1 MTRYSKTMSESLAEV
16 RKVTQDQIA
25 ESSARRDAMRHG
37 AGGRRGIDP
46 ADRDDDK
53 ATDKDQEMAKK
64 NMILQLRKAKDTR
77 GNFEVSFQDG
87 KKQKVDSK
95 IIDALLQ
102 AHDGIQKPNDKL
114 KFVAMIGKSYRDML
128 KVAQVVIKQLRM
140 GEETFLEGFEV
151 EEIDEMKMN
160 DPKLNKIFDK
170 LKKGQTIKLKTSST
184 ISKGSDFVDYVV
196 MSKNTVNKGKV
207 EKVTLVTKGNEKSVK
222 KFLYK
227 RDDKVT
233 FAIGNMAASI
243 DDIKEELGEGKM
255 KDLHG
260 YISKGMSAQ
269 DIAKKMQLDVK
280 TIQALMDET
289 DLEEAS
295 KEGTIRIID
304 LGNRNQDKIR
314 KDLGVDK
321 LPNKGFQ
328 VQVMTKGKFVNVS
341 TPYKTMKDAE
351 KVRKSGQHSLGLDE
365 KYDLYHKTFSGAMQH
380 SYEYSKKKFGIE
392 IDPNEIDDKVA
403 TGPAKPKTGKT
414 NSYRLKGKDGKKGI
428 QVQVY
433 NTGKSYELNMY
444 KEEVELDEAAQ
455 ILAHGGKGQYKVTK
469 NGSNIEIKFKGKVVG
484 TAEFD
489 RGSDSF
495 FVSIKGE
502 KGQKSFDDAQAMAD
516 YFAKNKITEDTQLK
530 EDVTMSMGWKSTDNS
545 FNQLMKAL
553 KPGSNLTKTINL
565 TVKVD
570 SHMRKI
576 EKLLSKAYSH
586 WEDIDQMVGMN
597 LQDGVVDSSLEDRKE
612 RYERVMSHYRL
623 KEEEEPEK
631 PDSAKDVEK
640 GRDDKKKT
648 RIAQLQ
654 LQIAKATE
662 TINKINAQEK

>member
-1 MTRYSKTMSESLAEV
+1 MTRYGTTMSEALAEV
-16 RKVTQDQIA
+16 REGFSPKQIKMA
-25 ESSARRDAMRHG
+25 IGIASDKRYAGVNMSGAVSAIEKIK
-37 AGGRRGIDP
+37 RGL
-46 ADRDDDK
+46 ADHPQV
-53 ATDKDQEMAKK
+53 AAV
-64 NMILQLRKAKDTR
+64 LKAKNEDTEPQESVQ
-77 GNFEVSFQDG
+77 EVS
-87 KKQKVDSK
+87 
-95 IIDALLQ
+95 
-102 AHDGIQKPNDKL
+102 
-114 KFVAMIGKSYRDML
+114 
-128 KVAQVVIKQLRM
+128 
-140 GEETFLEGFEV
+140 
-151 EEIDEMKMN
+151 EM
-160 DPKLNKIFDK
+160 P
-170 LKKGQTIKLKTSST
+170 Q
-184 ISKGSDFVDYVV
+184 
-196 MSKNTVNKGKV
+196 
-207 EKVTLVTKGNEKSVK
+207 ESVPV
-222 KFLYK
+222 Y
-227 RDDKVT
+227 
-233 FAIGNMAASI
+233 
-243 DDIKEELGEGKM
+243 EGKM
-255 KDLHG
+255 KELHG
-260 YISKGMSAQ
+260 YISKGKTAEWIANKMGFSVK
-269 DIAKKMQLDVK
+269 DIKS
-280 TIQALMDET
+280 LMDEED
-289 DLEEAS
+289 DLEEAAQILAHGGKGQYKAVTNGGVISIKYKGKEIASGDFDRGADAFFLSWKDMQKGKKNSRPEGSSFDTAQDMVDFFAKKKITEEFLEEAFSSWTVTAVKSVNKVKKGDSKTVKAQNVSQALKKSAKAWGDEMLNNVSSTFFKVTKDTSESIEEAS

-530 EDVTMSMGWKSTDNS
+530 EDVTMSMGWKTTENS

-553 KPGSNLTKTINL
+553 KAGSNLTKTINL